1 MGLNKSRGA
10 GSKPGYSGKLI
21 LKYAGE
27 LTAEDREEIFKET
40 GCRAIILEDK
50 GGRRCLGVR
59 AATKGDDSQMDE
71 AITLAVSK
79 IRESAEEKFEWT
91 PMAGPYGGVSERI
104 HHHHHNK
111 CQ

>member
-10 GSKPGYSGKLI
+10 GSKPGYSGKLV

-27 LTAEDREEIFKET
+27 LTAEDRKEIYKET

-50 GGRRCLGVR
+50 AGRRCLGVR

-71 AITLAVSK
+71 AITPS
-79 IRESAEEKFEWT
+79 R
-91 PMAGPYGGVSERI
+91 
-104 HHHHHNK
+104 
-111 CQ
+111 